1 MLAAPSLTWR
11 EKNTMHDEDA
21 ATDPVEIAPWSQ
33 RLHDGPANRA
43 FAAQQLMRQHAVIE
57 RTADYTIFR
66 TGEAEGWILLY
77 LIRSQEVG
85 YAVKY
90 QTRCWPWMNRPVTQ
104 CILWRYPATR
114 YVLAM
119 TRRIFFGYLP
129 ESFRTIMSDSRKEP
143 SGHDFW
149 VARMNSAI
157 DLDLRVGVADMNA
170 HSLEWFDPAGSL
182 CFEAWIRQ
190 RNGYGPTRDQQAIR
204 YLISVP

>member
-1 MLAAPSLTWR
+1 
-11 EKNTMHDEDA
+11 MHDEDA

-77 LIRSQEVG
+77 DMRSQEIG
-85 YAVKY
+85 YAVGY
-90 QTRCWPWMNRPVTQ
+90 RTCRWPWMNRPVTQ
-104 CILWRYPATR
+104 CIVWRYPATCH
-114 YVLAM
+114 VLAM

-129 ESFRTIMSDSRKEP
+129 QSFGTIMSDSRDEP
-143 SGHDFW
+143 SGYDFW
-149 VARMNSAI
+149 VARMSAAI
-157 DLDLRVGVADMNA
+157 GLNLRVGVADMNVPA
-170 HSLEWFDPAGSL
+170 LDWFDPAGNL

-190 RNGYGPTRDQQAIR
+190 RNGYGPTRNQQAIR
-204 YLISVP
+204 YLISAL